1 MRLKRLTC
9 RGFKSFADRTEFD
22 FDSSLTGIVGP
33 NGCGKSNVVDALK
46 WVLGDQRARSL
57 RGQEMTDVIFKGAE
71 GRDAMGRA
79 DVEITLEDQDGL
91 LDGRTEVRIGRR
103 LNREKESE
111 YLINGEVVRLKDV
124 RTAMMDTG
132 LGVGAYS
139 VMEQGRI
146 DALLSANPQDRRA
159 IFEEAAGIS
168 KFKAQKREALRKL
181 DRTEQNLSRV
191 TDLVEE
197 RGRRIRSL
205 KIQASRARR
214 YGELRDQLRDYKA
227 AVAVFES
234 RQVRGEQEERK
245 FELAEKQRG
254 LRDAEEGHRAA
265 QESLTELEERM
276 RADTAVLEELQVR
289 MQRLEG
295 QVGAAQ
301 SRAEGLQ
308 ERCAERQADAENT
321 RARSGSLREQQVE
334 RRDRVDEAQR
344 RLAGLQ
350 ADEDKLRQSVDAQ
363 RAALAE
369 RQREIDELVAERDR
383 ARERVLHWLH
393 LRTQTRNFAHDQEA
407 RLGSADA
414 AERRVAERLSAL
426 ETELAGLA
434 DDEALQQAAH
444 EKAEAAVESLRQEEL
459 RVHAD
464 LQHADGEAAEL
475 ARNESSL
482 RERVSSVS
490 GRMQVLS
497 EMELHM
503 EGLDQGPRHLL
514 QQMPDGLQGR
524 LLDLLDVELEF
535 GPAVEAALGPLV
547 QALVVDTRMRAE
559 AMLAE
564 LASGSHGRAV
574 LLVEEEFAAGSA
586 GSEPAGLPDGSE
598 PLAERVSCPDHARGL
613 VDWLLRGVCL
623 VSSKADVPAG
633 RPDLCFVTRA
643 GEVFWGPRVEGGDG
657 EGQGGLVVR
666 KAQMHRLRADKDE
679 LRERLAEL
687 LRGKRA
693 VEGRVDSLKAR
704 AHELSVRLQTL
715 RAEVHSTLG
724 EIRRVAGRR
733 EDLTREQQ
741 VLQLEVGEAR
751 QSGAAARARL
761 GRHLLNEFLMARL
774 ERRETDAEEAAS
786 EALSAA
792 QQLIH
797 GAREQE
803 QEARLKQVAC
813 ATDREALVGT
823 LRAHEQN
830 LQDIDQAISE
840 LTERASAAQA
850 SAELARAEAER
861 CVEGAE
867 SLGRELRDAQAEHK
881 RGVEGTSSGEEAR
894 GQQRAKLAEFEGQRV
909 ALGEEITAL
918 RLALAELD
926 HRFARIDDRLREET
940 CVELLRCL
948 GEVEGL
954 GLVARELPG
963 PPAPEETVSTLQGPP
978 LPPDLVRA
986 QTALGRLWERPDFDP
1001 DETRKLAQVLQSKV
1015 DRLGHVNLDAVRELD
1030 EMQASYA
1037 FLVQEVADLKDARKS
1052 LMETLRRL
1060 EVESRSLFEDTFEL
1074 SRKNFHSIFRKLFRG
1089 GRADMFLSSGEDSL
1103 EAGIEII
1110 ARPPGKELQSINLLS
1125 GGERSL
1131 TALAILFAVF
1141 QVKPSPFCILD
1152 EVDAALDDTNVERFL
1167 GVLRE
1172 FVGPTQFCIV
1182 THHKRTM
1189 AECAKLYGIT
1199 MQRRGVSSRIAV
1211 SLDEVDGVTAT
1222 AGAEAAAAPSAGP
1235 RNGSSADQGERALE
1249 QA

>member
-22 FDSSLTGIVGP
+22 FDASLTGIVGP

-71 GRDAMGRA
+71 GRDAMARA
-79 DVEITLEDQDGL
+79 DVEIVLEDEAGL

-111 YLINGEVVRLKDV
+111 YLINGDVVRLKDV

-181 DRTEQNLSRV
+181 DRTEQNLARV

-227 AVAVFES
+227 SVAVFES
-234 RQVRGEQEERK
+234 REVRRDQEERE

-254 LRDAEEGHRAA
+254 LRDIEERHRVAQQRLAEI
-265 QESLTELEERM
+265 EERM
-276 RADTAVLEELQVR
+276 RADAAVLEELQTR

-308 ERCAERQADAENT
+308 ERCAERRADAENSH
-321 RARSGSLREQQVE
+321 ARGGSLKEQQSE
-334 RRDRVDEAQR
+334 RRGRVDEARR
-344 RLAGLQ
+344 RLEVLQ
-350 ADEDKLRQSVDAQ
+350 ADEASLSQEVEVQ
-363 RAALAE
+363 RAALAD
-369 RQREIDELVAERDR
+369 RQKEIDDLVTQRDR

-393 LRTQTRNFAHDQEA
+393 LRTQSRNFAHEQEA
-407 RLGSADA
+407 RLRSADA
-414 AERRVAERLSAL
+414 AEARTGERLQTLKAELAELVAEEER
-426 ETELAGLA
+426 
-434 DDEALQQAAH
+434 QQAAH
-444 EKAEAAVESLRQEEL
+444 GQAEAEVERLREQEQQ
-459 RVHAD
+459 VHAD
-464 LQHADGEAAEL
+464 LERADTETAEF
-475 ARNESSL
+475 ARSESSL

-514 QQMPDGLQGR
+514 QQMPDGLRGR
-524 LLDLLDVELEF
+524 LLDLLDVDLEF

-547 QALVVDTRMRAE
+547 QALVVDTRERAE
-559 AMLAE
+559 GMLTE
-564 LASGSHGRAV
+564 LAAGQHGRAA
-574 LLVEEEFAAGSA
+574 LLVEEEFAAGA
-586 GSEPAGLPDGSE
+586 TNVDLAPLPDGLE
-598 PLAERVSCPDHARGL
+598 PLSTKVRCPSQARGL

-623 VSSKADVPAG
+623 VESEAG
-633 RPDLCFVTRA
+633 ILRDRPDLCFVTRA
-643 GEVFWGPRVEGGDG
+643 GQVFWGPRVEGGDG

-666 KAQMHRLRADKDE
+666 KAQMHRLRQDKE
-679 LRERLAEL
+679 ALREKLSDL

-693 VEGRVDSLKAR
+693 VEGRVEGLKEQ
-704 AHELSVRLQTL
+704 AHDLSVQLQTL
-715 RAEVHSTLG
+715 RGQAQTTLG
-724 EIRRVAGRR
+724 ELRRVAGRR
-733 EDLTREQQ
+733 EDLSRERQ
-741 VLQLEVGEAR
+741 VLELESREAR
-751 QSGAAARARL
+751 QQGTAARARL
-761 GRHLLNEFLMARL
+761 GRHLLNDFLMQRL
-774 ERRETDAEEAAS
+774 EQRETAAEEAAT
-786 EALSAA
+786 ETLTAA
-792 QQLIH
+792 QQRIQS
-797 GAREQE
+797 ARDAEQE
-803 QEARLKQVAC
+803 VRLKQVAC
-813 ATDREALVGT
+813 ASDREALTGT

-830 LQDIDQAISE
+830 LQDIDQAIAE
-840 LTERASAAQA
+840 LSERASAAQA
-850 SAELARAEAER
+850 AADLAAVEADR
-861 CVEGAE
+861 CVEEAQ
-867 SLGRELRDAQAEHK
+867 SLGRELAEAQAEHG
-881 RGVEGTSSGEEAR
+881 RGVEAMAGAEEERGEKRSAL
-894 GQQRAKLAEFEGQRV
+894 QDYEGQRS
-909 ALGEEITAL
+909 AIGEEITAL
-918 RLALAELD
+918 RLALSELE
-926 HRFARIDDRLREET
+926 HQFARIDDRLREET
-940 CVELLRCL
+940 SVELMRCL

-963 PPAPEETVSTLQGPP
+963 PIAPDAAVLVLQGPP
-978 LPPDLVRA
+978 LPPDAVRA
-986 QTALGRLWERPDFDP
+986 QTALSRLWERPDFDP
-1001 DETRKLAQVLQSKV
+1001 DEARRLAQVLQSKV

-1030 EMQASYA
+1030 EMQSSYA
-1037 FLVQEVADLKDARKS
+1037 FLVQEVSDLKDSRKS

-1060 EVESRSLFEDTFEL
+1060 EVESRSLFEDTFET
-1074 SRKNFHSIFRKLFRG
+1074 SRKNFHLIFRKLFRG
-1089 GRADMFLSSGEDSL
+1089 GKADMFLTSGEDSL

-1211 SLDEVDGVTAT
+1211 SLDEVDRVTGAGMGEIDVHDRGVTNVS
-1222 AGAEAAAAPSAGP
+1222 SAG
-1235 RNGSSADQGERALE
+1235 SVEAALE